1 MSEVETV
8 IIVNSKKFYSVTKF
22 VDELKTKENLTG
34 FKQLMIYFDVDEMF
48 DCKTGAIAV
57 KPLLILCGG
66 DNDGKVKAFKHKE
79 IIDLFGNYQPI
90 ITYKPTKTKARPDKT
105 NGNVW
110 YLNIS
115 LQSQTSNKIVY
126 YPMNVLMSNNERTI
140 NAMHANTVKI
150 IVRSDYEKKFLT
162 TEEFEID
169 L

>member
-1 MSEVETV
+1 MTEVETV

-48 DCKTGAIAV
+48 NCKTGSIAV

-66 DNDGKVKAFKHKE
+66 GNDGKVKAFRHKE
-79 IIDLFGNYQPI
+79 IIDLFGNNQPI
-90 ITYKPTKTKARPDKT
+90 ITYKPTKTKARPNKT

-110 YLNIS
+110 YLKIS
-115 LQSQTSNKIVY
+115 LETQTFNEIVY

-140 NAMHANTVKI
+140 NAMYSNAVNIKVKT
-150 IVRSDYEKKFLT
+150 DGKKKILR